1 MLKWRRSGRT
11 QLIFFTEILPIL
23 VAKKT
28 WSEILKNRR
37 VFFYIDNEAAKAALI
52 RGFSP
57 LLDASDLLFEIFE
70 QDVLLRCLP
79 WYSRVP
85 SKSNCADAASRL
97 EFDVCGSDFTKVQ
110 PVLV

>member
-11 QLIFFTEILPIL
+11 QLIFFTEILPGL

-37 VFFYIDNEAAKAALI
+37 VFFCIDNEAAKAALI

-57 LLDASDLLFEIFE
+57 LPDASDMLFEIFE
-70 QDVLLRCLP
+70 QDVLLQCLP
-79 WYSRVP
+79 WHSRVP
-85 SKSNCADAASRL
+85 SKSNCAGSASRL
-97 EFDVCGSDFTKVQ
+97 EFDVYGNDFRQAQ
-110 PVLV
+110 PAPE